1 MTESKSTKIQEGSK
15 YYFPKMN
22 GKKMFEPLDAEKL
35 GKLSV
40 LEKKQLAINYEQHQ
54 AHLEWKKEH
63 HLLAAKFNNTKVDTQ
78 WIGRINYRIS
88 ICKKQ
93 RGIVER
99 YLAMQRA
106 ESYERAYV
114 DIAKTILDEE
124 DHNRI
129 HARAIALAEI
139 TREESK
145 KNYEGEVA
153 YG

>member
-1 MTESKSTKIQEGSK
+1 MTEPTTTKIQEGSK

-22 GKKMFEPLDAEKL
+22 DKRMFEPLDAEKL
-35 GKLSV
+35 SRLTV

-54 AHLEWKKEH
+54 AHLEWKKDH
-63 HLLAAKFNNTKVDTQ
+63 HLLAAKFKNTEVDTQ

-93 RGIVER
+93 KSIIEKYLGI
-99 YLAMQRA
+99 QRA
-106 ESYERAYV
+106 QSYERAYV

-145 KNYEGEVA
+145 KSYEGEVA

>member
-1 MTESKSTKIQEGSK
+1 MTEPTTTKIQEGSK
-15 YYFPKMN
+15 YHFPRIDHNKMI
-22 GKKMFEPLDAEKL
+22 EPLDAEKL
-35 GKLSV
+35 SRLTV
-40 LEKKQLAINYEQHQ
+40 LEKKQLVINYEQHQ
-54 AHLEWKKEH
+54 AHLEWKKDH
-63 HLLAAKFNNTKVDTQ
+63 HLLAAKFNNTEVNTQ
-78 WIGRINYRIS
+78 WVGRINYRIS

-93 RGIVER
+93 RGIIEK

-145 KNYEGEVA
+145 KTYEEEVA